1 MSHWIILPLLL
12 PLAAGMLNLLL
23 VRAGVGA
30 QRVVSLLTTFAL
42 LLFSLLLL
50 ARAASG
56 HIDVYELGNWPAP
69 FGIVLVLDRLS
80 ALMLVLTALLAL
92 PVLAHA
98 CFDDDRRG
106 RDFHV
111 LYPLQLLGLNGAFLT
126 GDLFNLFVFFEILL
140 IASYCLAMHGQG
152 PERTRNAL
160 RYVVLNLIGSS
171 LFLIALG
178 VIYGVCGSLN
188 MADLAVKVAGSAPD
202 QAPLLHAA
210 ALLLL
215 TVFGLKSA
223 ILPLFLWLPGLY
235 AAVLPSVAALFAIM
249 TKVGV
254 YAILRTQSL
263 IFAAHGPVAQS
274 ADLLLPLALVT
285 LAVGSLCVLGSRRL
299 RELLAWLVIVSVGTL
314 LAGIGLWNEAGIS
327 ASLYYLPHTTLVTAG
342 LFLLEGYMTRQ
353 RGAAADRLE
362 PGAPMSQPD
371 LFGTLFLLGAMA
383 SAGLPPLSGFVGK
396 ILLLQAAAQTHAAW
410 LWTIVLGASLLSLV
424 ALGRCGSMLFWK
436 TEGVPVSGT
445 AVSWMRLAPA
455 TALILAAVVLAAM
468 AGSVTAYTQATA
480 DQILTPR
487 IYIEAVLGGVNP

>member
-1 MSHWIILPLLL
+1 MSHWIIFPLLL
-12 PLAAGMLNLLL
+12 PLAAGMFNLLL
-23 VRAGVGA
+23 VRSGGGA
-30 QRVVSLLTTFAL
+30 QRIVSLLTTFGL
-42 LLFSLLLL
+42 LVFALLLL

-80 ALMLVLTALLAL
+80 ALMLTLTALLAL

-98 CFDDDRRG
+98 CFGDDRRG

-111 LYPLQLLGLNGAFLT
+111 LFPLQLLGLNGAFLT

-152 PERTRNAL
+152 PERTRTAL

-188 MADLAVKVAGSAPD
+188 MADLAVKVAASAPD
-202 QAPLLHAA
+202 QVPLLLAA

-263 IFAAHGPVAQS
+263 IFTADGPVAQS
-274 ADLLLPLALVT
+274 SALLLPLALAT
-285 LAVGSLCVLGSRRL
+285 LAAGSLCVLGSRRL

-314 LAGIGLWNEAGIS
+314 LAGIGLWNAAGIS

-342 LFLLEGYMTRQ
+342 LFLLADHISRQ
-353 RGAAADRLE
+353 RGVASDHLE
-362 PGAPMSQPD
+362 PGAPLSRAD
-371 LFGTLFLLGAMA
+371 LFGTLFLVGAMA

-396 ILLLQAAAQTHAAW
+396 VLLLHAAAPEHAAW
-410 LWTIVLGASLLSLV
+410 VWTVVLGGSLLGLI
-424 ALGRCGSMLFWK
+424 ALGRCGSVLFWK
-436 TEGVPVSGT
+436 TKGVPVSGT
-445 AVSWMRLAPA
+445 SVSWARLAPA
-455 TALILAAVVLAAM
+455 AALILATVVLAAM
-468 AGSVTAYTQATA
+468 AGPVTDYTMATA
-480 DQILTPR
+480 TQILAPHN
-487 IYIEAVLGGVNP
+487 YIQAVLGGVNP